1 MSEPVIGGNRIRPIM
16 ANADEAPGAVDV
28 ECDGEVAYEC
38 GDEEVEVG
46 SQEADDVG
54 EEDAGVRVKLA
65 PTQPSN
71 TEREKHDVTHCP
83 YRSWCAIC
91 VAGRGQKTGHKK
103 QKRDGSELPRFAM
116 DYGFLG
122 DEGQPTASLLVMREP
137 KSGMM
142 LGMIVEK
149 KGVELLRV
157 SRCALSPGLK
167 LLVSNLSV

>member
-1 MSEPVIGGNRIRPIM
+1 MGEGGAEEEGGFCEAVNGPASGGHRIRPIM
-16 ANADEAPGAVDV
+16 ANVESAEDAESEGREFTPAPPTPKFGNSGDGEFADES
-28 ECDGEVAYEC
+28 

-46 SQEADDVG
+46 SQEADDVV

-71 TEREKHDVTHCP
+71 TEREKHEVTHCP

-91 VAGRGQKTGHKK
+91 VAGRGQKSGHKK

-122 DEGQPTASLLVMREP
+122 
-137 KSGMM
+137 
-142 LGMIVEK
+142 LGTK
-149 KGVELLRV
+149 V
-157 SRCALSPGLK
+157 SQRRRYW
-167 LLVSNLSV
+167 